1 MKKILTIT
9 LILLVLVGCNSEE
22 TKAQKEQLSQ
32 YETYWNS
39 LLNESQFQSSSRN
52 FDIEVEFKKTGS
64 HFEYYVIID
73 NPKIAMYDVEVLVIE
88 NRESFD
94 GFDKMLPSVGIFDEP
109 VNLIPNQIR
118 TEKNFR
124 EGIALSRQELNDDEV
139 TIQVMVV
146 WKNYT
151 KLDSFKEVFE
161 FDLSEIE

>member
-39 LLNESQFQSSSRN
+39 LLNESQFQSKSRN
-52 FDIEVEFKKTGS
+52 FDIEVEFKKTGN

-124 EGIALSRQELNDDEV
+124 EGIALSRQELKEDEV

-161 FDLSEIE
+161 FELSEKE